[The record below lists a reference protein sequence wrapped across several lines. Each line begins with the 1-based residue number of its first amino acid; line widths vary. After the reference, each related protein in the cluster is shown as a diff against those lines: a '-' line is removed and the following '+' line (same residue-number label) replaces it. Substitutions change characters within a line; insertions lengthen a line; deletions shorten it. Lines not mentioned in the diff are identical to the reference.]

1 MFDYYSSEINFM
13 IKEILENTN
22 PGIYNRRNW
31 SRGQKAK
38 SRGQKAEK
46 PADFMVQQLLKFQQ
60 FHGGR
65 ENN

>member
-46 PADFMVQQLLKFQQ
+46 PVDFSNFMGVE
-60 FHGGR
+60 R
-65 ENN
+65 TTRV